1 MEADSTAPRIAAA
14 ERFVDRLATLPPP
27 ERSPEVPPILHSDP
41 YLSAWTNVEAA
52 FGNTPADDRSR
63 MGTVAKRLDGRIDT
77 LSLAPELRAAARRA
91 VRALLV
97 RGRPGTA
104 ESVRFVYQPF
114 EASIPLGSLDD
125 G

>member
-1 MEADSTAPRIAAA
+1 MTADSTVPRIAVA
-14 ERFVDRLATLPPP
+14 ERFVERLATLPPAEQRP
-27 ERSPEVPPILHSDP
+27 EIPPILNSDP

-52 FGNTPADDRSR
+52 FGNSPADDRSV
-63 MGTVAKRLDGRIDT
+63 MGSVATRLDSRIDA
-77 LSLAPELRAAARRA
+77 LPLAPELRAAARRA

-114 EASIPLGSLDD
+114 EASIPLGSLERE
-125 G
+125 